1 MVQTL
6 HYRLFLF
13 GECKWVGRVNGR
25 EVGISKLIFLAVESD
40 SALCIINIAEL
51 ASVEH
56 LPLRV
61 ALENLCLC
69 LELKYGNSLV
79 HHSHEAERLF
89 IEAVAV
95 LRVEYR
101 TERLAWVI
109 VVILHCVCSQ
119 RHEVDAVAVLKG
131 CEVGISQRKANHIA
145 DAGIVAGRSS
155 HPQNV
160 VVSPLYVP
168 RMIL

>member
-1 MVQTL
+1 M
-6 HYRLFLF
+6 
-13 GECKWVGRVNGR
+13 RVT
-25 EVGISKLIFLAVESD
+25 
-40 SALCIINIAEL
+40 
-51 ASVEH
+51 
-56 LPLRV
+56 
-61 ALENLCLC
+61 LENLRLC
-69 LELKYGNSLV
+69 LELEYCNCLV
-79 HHSHEAERLF
+79 HHSHKAESFLV
-89 IEAVAV
+89 EAVAV

-145 DAGIVAGRSS
+145 DAGIVAGRGS